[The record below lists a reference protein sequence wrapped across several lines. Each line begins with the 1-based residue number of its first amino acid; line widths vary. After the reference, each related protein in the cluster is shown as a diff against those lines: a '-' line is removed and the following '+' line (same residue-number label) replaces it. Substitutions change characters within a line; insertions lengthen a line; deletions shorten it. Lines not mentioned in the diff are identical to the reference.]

1 MRRKRQQ
8 LAGAH
13 EYLHEETILFCC
25 GIEIVAASRIGGI
38 GRVRGSQ
45 LLDAAKDG
53 VRRVVKGT
61 YIHLYS
67 IL

>member
-25 GIEIVAASRIGGI
+25 GIEIVAAYRIGGI
-38 GRVRGSQ
+38 GRVRASQ